1 LIVTAVYHTCTDSAN
16 NISKKRGNT
25 NTLTFSDNNF
35 ELHRKNKGGT
45 VMLDF
50 IRKMTLTGAGLAIM
64 TTEKIQEGKK

>member
-1 LIVTAVYHTCTDSAN
+1 
-16 NISKKRGNT
+16 
-25 NTLTFSDNNF
+25 LTFSDNNF